1 VVYSY
6 IFACNP
12 KKLFKRSKDKTPM
25 GRRSLNSFFVLSLV
39 SLSTTAALWQEARN
53 CLKYCDDH
61 ITCCEKKS
69 LKYDTQDTATSII
82 PQLIYASDGRYG
94 KRIGEEKPKISSA
107 VDIDPQEPPTLNQRH
122 KRSMG
127 AKELGKE
134 NEQIYR
140 YLKVAKRSSP
150 QSMSFDRSKDADM
163 MMRLGKR
170 NADDFYRLLELNKRQ
185 TASMMRMGKRSID
198 TDTAE
203 SADRIYRSLM
213 KKRQTASMMRMGK
226 RGGIGDMMRMG
237 KRDLSAFY
245 GDDRFG
251 KRGSSSF
258 NGDMMRMGRSDFAFN
273 DDMRFGKRGYSSFNG
288 DMMRMGKR
296 YMDDDVRFGKRGSSS
311 FNGDMMRM
319 GKRNFAFND
328 DMRFGKRE
336 LSSFNGDMMRMGK
349 REGQDLYD
357 SDLRFG
363 KRDWNEGYPVNS
375 EELMRSGR
383 DPWII
388 MDEDIYDSYQKRSNP
403 GLGIWKKNQD
413 ANLMRIGK
421 RSAFNDDM
429 MRMGKR
435 DWDKR
440 FMNDDMRFGK

>member
-1 VVYSY
+1 
-6 IFACNP
+6 
-12 KKLFKRSKDKTPM
+12 
-25 GRRSLNSFFVLSLV
+25 
-39 SLSTTAALWQEARN
+39 
-53 CLKYCDDH
+53 
-61 ITCCEKKS
+61 
-69 LKYDTQDTATSII
+69 
-82 PQLIYASDGRYG
+82 
-94 KRIGEEKPKISSA
+94 
-107 VDIDPQEPPTLNQRH
+107 
-122 KRSMG
+122 
-127 AKELGKE
+127 
-134 NEQIYR
+134 
-140 YLKVAKRSSP
+140 
-150 QSMSFDRSKDADM
+150 
-163 MMRLGKR
+163 
-170 NADDFYRLLELNKRQ
+170 
-185 TASMMRMGKRSID
+185 
-198 TDTAE
+198 
-203 SADRIYRSLM
+203 M

-237 KRDLSAFY
+237 KRDMSAFY

-258 NGDMMRMGRSDFAFN
+258 NGDMMRMGRRDFAFN
-273 DDMRFGKRGYSSFNG
+273 DDMRFGKREYSSFNG

-349 REGQDLYD
+349 REGQELYD

-421 RSAFNDDM
+421 RSAFNNDM

>member
-1 VVYSY
+1 VVCFHF
-6 IFACNP
+6 FACNP
-12 KKLFKRSKDKTPM
+12 RKLFKRSKDKTPM
-25 GRRSLNSFFVLSLV
+25 GRRSLNSLFVLSLV
-39 SLSTTAALWQEARN
+39 SLSTTAALWQETRN
-53 CLKYCDDH
+53 CLNYCADH

-69 LKYDTQDTATSII
+69 PKSDTQDSII
-82 PQLIYASDGRYG
+82 PPLIYASEGRYG
-94 KRIGEEKPKISSA
+94 KRSDEDKAKFSSA
-107 VDIDPQEPPTLNQRH
+107 IVINPQEHPTLNERH

-127 AKELGKE
+127 KEEPGKE

-140 YLKVAKRSSP
+140 YLKVATRSLP

-170 NADDFYRLLELNKRQ
+170 SGDDDFYHLLDLNKRQ

-213 KKRQTASMMRMGK
+213 NKRQTASMMRMGK
-226 RGGIGDMMRMG
+226 RSGYGDMMRMG

-245 GDDRFG
+245 DDARFG
-251 KRGSSSF
+251 KRE
-258 NGDMMRMGRSDFAFN
+258 
-273 DDMRFGKRGYSSFNG
+273 YSSFNG

-296 YMDDDVRFGKRGSSS
+296 YMDDDVRYGKRGSSS

-328 DMRFGKRE
+328 DMRFGKR
-336 LSSFNGDMMRMGK
+336 
-349 REGQDLYD
+349 D
-357 SDLRFG
+357 S
-363 KRDWNEGYPVNS
+363 NEGYPVRS
-375 EELMRSGR
+375 EEMMRSGR

-388 MDEDIYDSYQKRSNP
+388 MDEDIYNSYQKRSNT
-403 GLGIWKKNQD
+403 GKIWKKNQD
-413 ANLMRIGK
+413 ADLMRIGK

-440 FMNDDMRFGK
+440 FTMNDDMRYGK

>member
-1 VVYSY
+1 MGSFEINLYHTTISQFFSQY
-6 IFACNP
+6 GIIKTWFILIFLPATP

-94 KRIGEEKPKISSA
+94 KRIGKEKPNISSA
-107 VDIDPQEPPTLNQRH
+107 VDIDHQEPPTLNQRH

-185 TASMMRMGKRSID
+185 TASMMRMGKR
-198 TDTAE
+198 
-203 SADRIYRSLM
+203 
-213 KKRQTASMMRMGK
+213 
-226 RGGIGDMMRMG
+226 GGIGDMMRMG

-251 KRGSSSF
+251 KRE
-258 NGDMMRMGRSDFAFN
+258 
-273 DDMRFGKRGYSSFNG
+273 YSSFNG

-296 YMDDDVRFGKRGSSS
+296 YMDDDMRFGKRGSSS

-328 DMRFGKRE
+328 D
-336 LSSFNGDMMRMGK
+336 
-349 REGQDLYD
+349 
-357 SDLRFG
+357 
-363 KRDWNEGYPVNS
+363 
-375 EELMRSGR
+375 
-383 DPWII
+383 
-388 MDEDIYDSYQKRSNP
+388 
-403 GLGIWKKNQD
+403 
-413 ANLMRIGK
+413 
-421 RSAFNDDM
+421 
-429 MRMGKR
+429 
-435 DWDKR
+435 
-440 FMNDDMRFGK
+440 

>member
-1 VVYSY
+1 MGSFEINLYHTTISQFFSQY
-6 IFACNP
+6 GIIKTWFILIFLPATP

-94 KRIGEEKPKISSA
+94 KRSDEEKPK
-107 VDIDPQEPPTLNQRH
+107 IDPQEPPTLNQRH

-185 TASMMRMGKRSID
+185 TASMIRMGKRSVD

-258 NGDMMRMGRSDFAFN
+258 NGDMMRMGRRDFAFN
-273 DDMRFGKRGYSSFNG
+273 DDMRFGKREYSSFNG
-288 DMMRMGKR
+288 DMMRMGKQ
-296 YMDDDVRFGKRGSSS
+296 YMDDDVRFGKREYPS

-319 GKRNFAFND
+319 GKRNLAFND

-349 REGQDLYD
+349 RYLTDDEA
-357 SDLRFG
+357 RFG
-363 KRDWNEGYPVNS
+363 KRDIGVEMSRN
-375 EELMRSGR
+375 GR
-383 DPWII
+383 DPWI
-388 MDEDIYDSYQKRSNP
+388 
-403 GLGIWKKNQD
+403 
-413 ANLMRIGK
+413 
-421 RSAFNDDM
+421 
-429 MRMGKR
+429 
-435 DWDKR
+435 
-440 FMNDDMRFGK
+440 

>member
-1 VVYSY
+1 
-6 IFACNP
+6 
-12 KKLFKRSKDKTPM
+12 
-25 GRRSLNSFFVLSLV
+25 
-39 SLSTTAALWQEARN
+39 
-53 CLKYCDDH
+53 
-61 ITCCEKKS
+61 
-69 LKYDTQDTATSII
+69 
-82 PQLIYASDGRYG
+82 
-94 KRIGEEKPKISSA
+94 
-107 VDIDPQEPPTLNQRH
+107 
-122 KRSMG
+122 
-127 AKELGKE
+127 
-134 NEQIYR
+134 
-140 YLKVAKRSSP
+140 
-150 QSMSFDRSKDADM
+150 MSFDRSKDADM

-185 TASMMRMGKRSID
+185 TASMMRMGKRSVD

-258 NGDMMRMGRSDFAFN
+258 NGDMMRMGRRDFAFN
-273 DDMRFGKRGYSSFNG
+273 DDMRFGKRGY
-288 DMMRMGKR
+288 
-296 YMDDDVRFGKRGSSS
+296 
-311 FNGDMMRM
+311 
-319 GKRNFAFND
+319 
-328 DMRFGKRE
+328 
-336 LSSFNGDMMRMGK
+336 SSFNGDMMRMGK